1 VIFLKRTSLT
11 LIVPVIKE
19 GLRFFVPGK
28 YSFVPSAEILDL
40 DFAVFQLGLALS
52 RARIE
57 TRALG
62 LTSTSVS
69 ELSVAYVF
77 ERVRGLSGEIPIHFY
92 LFSENLDTCIEIETS
107 YRLLPIREFSGLECR
122 VGYHYELGP
131 IHICDD
137 VSARVLRVTPKPPGA
152 GCRITSPGRE

>member
-1 VIFLKRTSLT
+1 LKRTSLT

-40 DFAVFQLGLALS
+40 DFAAFQLSLALS

-62 LTSTSVS
+62 LTSTRVS

-77 ERVRGLSGEIPIHFY
+77 ERARGLSGEIPIHFY

-107 YRLLPIREFSGLECR
+107 YRLLPIYEFSGLECR
-122 VGYHYELGP
+122 ALGYHYELGP

-137 VSARVLRVTPKPPGA
+137 VSHFFKHQAKRALRVTPKPPQGGGA
-152 GCRITSPGRE
+152 R

>member
-1 VIFLKRTSLT
+1 VIFLKRVRLT

-40 DFAVFQLGLALS
+40 DFVAFQLSLALS

-62 LTSTSVS
+62 LMSTRVS

-77 ERVRGLSGEIPIHFY
+77 ERALGLSGEIPIHFY

-107 YRLLPIREFSGLECR
+107 YRLLPIREFSGLKCR
-122 VGYHYELGP
+122 ALGYHYELGP

-137 VSARVLRVTPKPPGA
+137 VSHFFKARALNSRVL
-152 GCRITSPGRE
+152 